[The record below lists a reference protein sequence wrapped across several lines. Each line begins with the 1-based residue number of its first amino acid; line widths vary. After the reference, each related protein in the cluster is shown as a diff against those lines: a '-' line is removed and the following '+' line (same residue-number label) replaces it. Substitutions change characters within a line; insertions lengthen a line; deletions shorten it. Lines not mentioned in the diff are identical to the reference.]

1 MTFSKYYNIKIVQ
14 VNKIEYVLFYTVPI
28 MKKFALLYPL
38 LISMFAIFIGI
49 LAYLQGISFLDLME
63 LKTIDLRFEARGQIS
78 PGPDVVLA
86 VIDEKSVSK
95 EGKWV
100 WPRSKIADLV
110 TKLSK
115 AGARVIAFDIGFL
128 EPDDKKI
135 VNTIN
140 EIQHTIHDHDIR
152 KKEIDN
158 YLKNLKQQANND
170 QLLADAI
177 RNSAAKIVLGYFF
190 HTDSTESGHISE
202 NQISIHKNNISG
214 SRYKF
219 IRYAS
224 GTAQNIPLIEAETPQ
239 SNIEIISTAT
249 DYCGFFNML
258 PDKDG
263 VVRWMPGVFKCMETL
278 YAPLSL
284 IIVSAYLESPI
295 SMNIGEYGV
304 ERVQI
309 GKLAVPTDELGRILI
324 NYRGAGKTFPHIPVT
339 DILSNNIADTVVKD
353 KIVIVGATAVGIYDL
368 RVTPFETVF
377 PGVEIHANVIDSI
390 LSKDFMYQPA
400 WAAIFDIMAIVVA
413 GLILGLVLPKA
424 GGISGAAAG
433 FSLFIGHIFLCQY
446 LFSHKG
452 LILNLVYPLSV
463 IILVYISITAYKYFT
478 ESKQKRFIKNAFST
492 YLAPAVV
499 KQLIESPEK
508 LVLGGEERVIT
519 AFFSDIQG
527 FTSISEG
534 LAPEELVELLNEF
547 LTEMTSIIL
556 KYKGTVD
563 KFEGD
568 AIIAFFGAPNELEN
582 QEEIACMACIDM
594 QKRLSELRE
603 GWKISGKPELYM
615 RIGLCTGQAV
625 VGNMG
630 SKTRMDYTMMG
641 DTVNVAARLEGVNKI
656 YGIYTLISETT
667 YNESGNKIIA
677 REIDSI
683 NVVGKKK
690 PVTVY
695 QLLGYQKDID
705 EHMNKTIDNYS
716 NGLYAYR
723 NQDWEKAGSFFKMVL
738 ELTPDDGP
746 SKVMLLRCD
755 EYKIN
760 PPPKDWDGS
769 FTMKTK

>member
-1 MTFSKYYNIKIVQ
+1 
-14 VNKIEYVLFYTVPI
+14 

-86 VIDEKSVSK
+86 VIDEKSISK

-100 WPRSKIADLV
+100 WPRSKIANLV

-115 AGARVIAFDIGFL
+115 AGAKVIAFDIGFL

-140 EIQHTIHDHDIR
+140 EIQRTIHNHDIR

-190 HTDSTESGHISE
+190 HTDSTESSHISE
-202 NQISIHKNNISG
+202 NQISSHKNNISG
-214 SRYKF
+214 SKYKF

-224 GTAQNIPLIEAETPQ
+224 GTAQNIPLIEAGTPQ

-263 VVRWMPGVFKCMETL
+263 VVRWMPGVFKCMGTL

-284 IIVSAYLESPI
+284 ITVSAYLESPI

-309 GKLAVPTDELGRILI
+309 GKLMVPTDELGRILI

-478 ESKQKRFIKNAFST
+478 ESRQKRFIKNAFST
-492 YLAPAVV
+492 YLAPEVV

-508 LVLGGEERVIT
+508 LVLGGEERIIT